1 MGKCSERTCVGNT
14 AESPPAP
21 MIIQTAAAEAGG
33 KEEETMGRIA
43 ISVTH
48 EGEGMDALM
57 DGRFGRAEAFL
68 VVERESG
75 EVVETIGNESVGSSH
90 GAGIA
95 AANTMKS
102 VGVDA
107 VISGRFGPKAFDAL
121 RALGI
126 ETWVAPAGITA
137 GEAFRMLD
145 DAGLERM
152 QS

>member
-1 MGKCSERTCVGNT
+1 MT
-14 AESPPAP
+14 
-21 MIIQTAAAEAGG
+21 IQTAAADTGS

-43 ISVTH
+43 ISVTRD
-48 EGEGMDALM
+48 GEGMHAVM

-75 EVVETIGNESVGSSH
+75 EVVETIDNASVGASH
-90 GAGIA
+90 GAGTS
-95 AANTMKS
+95 AANMMKLA
-102 VGVDA
+102 GVEA

-126 ETWVAPAGITA
+126 ETWVAPSGITA
-137 GEAFRMLD
+137 GEALRMLD
-145 DAGLERM
+145 DAGLEQM

>member
-1 MGKCSERTCVGNT
+1 
-14 AESPPAP
+14 
-21 MIIQTAAAEAGG
+21 MIIRTAAAEAGG

-68 VVERESG
+68 MVDRESG
-75 EVVETIGNESVGSSH
+75 EVVETIDNASVAASH
-90 GAGIA
+90 GAGTA
-95 AANTMKS
+95 AANTMRS
-102 VGVDA
+102 GGVEA

-126 ETWVAPAGITA
+126 ETWVAPPGITA
-137 GEAFRMLD
+137 GEALRMFD
-145 DAGLERM
+145 EGNLEKM
-152 QS
+152 

>member
-1 MGKCSERTCVGNT
+1 
-14 AESPPAP
+14 
-21 MIIQTAAAEAGG
+21 MIIQTAAVEAGIMA
-33 KEEETMGRIA
+33 EETMGRIA

-68 VVERESG
+68 LVDRQTG
-75 EVVETIGNESVGSSH
+75 EVVETIDNASVGASH
-90 GAGIA
+90 GAGTA

-102 VGVDA
+102 GGVEA

-126 ETWVAPAGITA
+126 ETWVAPPGLTA
-137 GEAFRMLD
+137 GEALRLLD
-145 DAGLERM
+145 EGNLEKM
-152 QS
+152 

>member
-1 MGKCSERTCVGNT
+1 
-14 AESPPAP
+14 
-21 MIIQTAAAEAGG
+21 
-33 KEEETMGRIA
+33 MGRIA

-68 VVERESG
+68 LVDRETR
-75 EVVETIGNESVGSSH
+75 EVVETVDNASVSASH
-90 GAGIA
+90 GAGAA

-102 VGVDA
+102 GGVEA

-126 ETWVAPAGITA
+126 ETWVAPPGITA
-137 GEAFRMLD
+137 GEALRLLD
-145 DAGLERM
+145 EGDLEQM
-152 QS
+152 

>member
-1 MGKCSERTCVGNT
+1 MRPAVPSLLLLLLFAGANAWSAKESTIRVEAMVG
-14 AESPPAP
+14 
-21 MIIQTAAAEAGG
+21 EA
-33 KEEETMGRIA
+33 
-43 ISVTH
+43 
-48 EGEGMDALM
+48 
-57 DGRFGRAEAFL
+57 
-68 VVERESG
+68 VVVFEDIDCPDDMVQVATG
-75 EVVETIGNESVGSSH
+75 EVVETIDNASVGASH
-90 GAGIA
+90 GAGTA
-95 AANTMKS
+95 AANTMRS
-102 VGVDA
+102 EGVEA